1 MEMTLGAVLYNLG
14 RAMTYA
20 VMGLVMG
27 ALGATVKLAG
37 YQQSLSIA
45 TGAVL
50 LLTLVLPSRIKH
62 RLFSASPLGGHLT
75 WLKLYFQKL
84 IGIRSHASLFAL
96 GLVNGLLPCG
106 LVYVALAGAVV
117 TSDPVYGAVYM
128 GLFGLGTLPMM
139 LSITVAGHLLKV
151 NWRQKLLRLIPVG
164 VAVVSILLILRGLSL
179 GIPYVSPK
187 FNTIAPIHQHECAH

>member
-1 MEMTLGAVLYNLG
+1 MTLGAVLYNLG

-27 ALGATVKLAG
+27 TLGATVKLAG
-37 YQQSLSIA
+37 YQQGLSIA

-62 RLFSASPLGGHLT
+62 HLFSSSPLSGRFT
-75 WLKLYFQKL
+75 WIKSYFQKFL
-84 IGIRSHASLFAL
+84 NIRSYSSLFTL
-96 GLVNGLLPCG
+96 GLINGLLPCG

-187 FNTIAPIHQHECAH
+187 LNTNAPIHQHECEH